1 MHLSTSA
8 QIIIVRLE
16 KALLVPQL
24 STRDAVSIGVAVVL
38 KDLTYWK
45 LTLLELLGNGRLWE
59 GYIFLAWVTVGRPL
73 TQHSELG
80 LVCSLWI
87 LCFGFLGL
95 FTLLFACG
103 ICRVSVVIFIL
114 FVFGGNCFSLGG
126 WFLLRSLLL
135 CSLFL

>member
-16 KALLVPQL
+16 KTLLVPQL
-24 STRDAVSIGVAVVL
+24 STRDAVTIGVAVVL
-38 KDLTYWK
+38 EDLTNWK

-59 GYIFLAWVTVGRPL
+59 GYIFLAWVAVGRPL

-95 FTLLFACG
+95 FTLLFACC
-103 ICRVSVVIFIL
+103 ICGLLFVIFIL
-114 FVFGGNCFSLGG
+114 FIFGSDGCSISG
-126 WFLLRSLLL
+126 WL
-135 CSLFL
+135 

>member
-16 KALLVPQL
+16 KTLLVPQL

-80 LVCSLWI
+80 LVCSL
-87 LCFGFLGL
+87 
-95 FTLLFACG
+95 
-103 ICRVSVVIFIL
+103 
-114 FVFGGNCFSLGG
+114 
-126 WFLLRSLLL
+126 
-135 CSLFL
+135 